1 MFNYVVDRFLAA
13 FYPPALETHQKT
25 VFSYG
30 DHLFEY
36 AAVRVDDPSWYTI
49 LVVKK
54 VKNCYQKSPKL
65 WFWNI
70 SRKKTN
76 RPAPRFTDGMLIAA
90 METAGKLV
98 ESEELAEILKEKASE
113 HQPHAQK
120 S

>member
-49 LVVKK
+49 LGGKES
-54 VKNCYQKSPKL
+54 QELLPK
-65 WFWNI
+65 
-70 SRKKTN
+70 
-76 RPAPRFTDGMLIAA
+76 IAEV
-90 METAGKLV
+90 MVLET
-98 ESEELAEILKEKASE
+98 SAEKDKQGRHPGLQTVCS
-113 HQPHAQK
+113 
-120 S
+120 